1 VSAARKIT
9 EAENILFKLQKL
21 SDKELQTELDNFLK
35 TISDVFLHLLD
46 EYNKKFELKM
56 DRVGFEKFKSKARKT
71 RNLDAIN
78 FLIWYEKEYKKI
90 KNDTEIGYLLEKERP
105 SADKNTLYA
114 CSVLLNR
121 TRELAYYAY
130 EHF

>member
-9 EAENILFKLQKL
+9 EAENILGKLQKL
-21 SDKELQTELDNFLK
+21 SGEEFQTELDSFLK

-46 EYNKKFELKM
+46 EYNKKFDLKM
-56 DRVGFEKFKSKARKT
+56 DKVGFEKFKVKAKKS
-71 RNLDAIN
+71 RNLDAID

-90 KNDTEIGYLLEKERP
+90 KNDETIGYLLEKERP
-105 SADKNTLYA
+105 DIGKNVLDA
-114 CSVLLNR
+114 CSVLLIR
-121 TRELAYYAY
+121 ARELAYYAY